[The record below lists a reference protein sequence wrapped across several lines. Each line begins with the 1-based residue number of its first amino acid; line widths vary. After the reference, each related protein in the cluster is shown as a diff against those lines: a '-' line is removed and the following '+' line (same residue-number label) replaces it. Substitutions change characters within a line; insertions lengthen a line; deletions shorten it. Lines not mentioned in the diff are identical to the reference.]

1 MLECKEKPILYFP
14 QKILSYHVLNSPFH
28 DFSFLSLPFIYLF
41 NNHQGT
47 TQNANMSSFFS
58 GVGSYKYSG
67 KNLEI
72 RLQRSLCGF
81 ISAIDDSDFQVLR
94 GRNFQQNQ
102 TLKTVLDS

>member
-14 QKILSYHVLNSPFH
+14 QKILIYHVLNTPFH
-28 DFSFLSLPFIYLF
+28 DFSFLSLPFVYLL

-67 KNLEI
+67 
-72 RLQRSLCGF
+72 
-81 ISAIDDSDFQVLR
+81 
-94 GRNFQQNQ
+94 
-102 TLKTVLDS
+102 